1 MTIKNI
7 GHSRKV
13 RLLALSGHD
22 NQEYQQMLV
31 RYFHERFLYRLSRS
45 RYREHFILKGGSLL
59 FACDEFVPRPTLD
72 IDFMGM
78 RINRDAGTIKTAFIQ
93 VMNTEVQDD
102 GIVFL
107 PETISSDPIT
117 IEKEYPGLRL
127 TFDGRLDSIRKTLT
141 MDIGF
146 GDVIIPNPVD
156 MNYPTIFEEEDEIDI
171 LAYSLETVVA
181 EKFQTIIERSILN
194 SRMKDFFDLHRIL
207 SVHEF
212 DEDTL
217 QSAINA
223 TFENRN
229 TEFTPSHLIFT
240 EEFMNDGEMAQRWNN
255 FLKKMK
261 LESEMTFP
269 EIVRF
274 ITTQLKPYWDKL
286 SAKNG

>member
-1 MTIKNI
+1 MTTKNI

-13 RLLALSGHD
+13 KLLALAGHD
-22 NQEYQQMLV
+22 NKEYQQMLV
-31 RYFHERFLYRLSRS
+31 RYFHERFLYRLSKS
-45 RYREHFILKGGSLL
+45 RYRDQFILKGGSLL

-78 RINRDAGTIKTAFIQ
+78 RINRDAVTIKSSFIEI
-93 VMNTEVQDD
+93 MNTEVPED
-102 GIVFL
+102 GITFL
-107 PETISSDPIT
+107 PETISSAPIT

-127 TFDGRLDSIRKTLT
+127 TFDGRLDSIRKTLA

-146 GDVIIPNPVD
+146 GDIIIPNPVN
-156 MNYPTIFEEEDEIDI
+156 MNYPTIFDEEERIDI
-171 LAYSLETVVA
+171 LGYSLETVVA
-181 EKFQTIIERSILN
+181 EKFQTMIERSILN

-207 SVHEF
+207 SVHVF

-229 TEFTPSHLIFT
+229 TEYTPSHLIFS
-240 EEFMNDGEMAQRWNN
+240 EKFMDDSDMAQRWNS

-261 LESEMTFP
+261 IESEMTFP

-274 ITTQLKPYWDKL
+274 ITTRLKPYWDRL
-286 SAKNG
+286 PTKNE

>member
-1 MTIKNI
+1 
-7 GHSRKV
+7 
-13 RLLALSGHD
+13 
-22 NQEYQQMLV
+22 ML
-31 RYFHERFLYRLSRS
+31 Y
-45 RYREHFILKGGSLL
+45 
-59 FACDEFVPRPTLD
+59 ACDEFVPRPTLD
-72 IDFMGM
+72 IDFMSI
-78 RINRDAGTIKTAFIQ
+78 RINRDADTITSAFIE

-107 PETISSDPIT
+107 PETISADPIT
-117 IEKEYPGLRL
+117 IEKEYPRLRL
-127 TFDGRLDSIRKTLT
+127 TFDGKLDSIRKTLT

-146 GDVIIPNPVD
+146 GDIIIPNPVD
-156 MNYPTIFEEEDEIDI
+156 MNYPTIFDEGDEIDI

-181 EKFQTIIERSILN
+181 EKFQTMIERSIFN

-229 TEFTPSHLIFT
+229 TEYTPSHQIFT
-240 EEFMNDGEMAQRWNN
+240 EEFMNNREMAQRWNN
-255 FLKKMK
+255 FLITMK

-274 ITTQLKPYWDKL
+274 ITTRLKPYWDRL
-286 SAKNG
+286 PNKNG